1 MKKQNMT
8 NLERQ
13 YNRFDLFSKIALFA
27 ILGFTFV
34 FGFLFVFAKSD
45 ELKALFGLLMTLSTV
60 SIFFV
65 APKIGKKRTIYL
77 QQLCEERDSVVRTGL
92 FAEVYDAYRYDGFEF
107 NLTYEKLDFVE
118 YHNNSIDIGLQKN
131 KHEFLIEIDENF
143 ISIIV
148 DEETDSPI
156 EKEIPL
162 SSIASI
168 EQLYTTINE
177 FINAHS

>member
-45 ELKALFGLLMTLSTV
+45 ELKALFGLLMSLSTV

-77 QQLCEERDSVVRTGL
+77 QQLCEERDSVVRTRL

>member
-8 NLERQ
+8 NLEHQ
-13 YNRFDLFSKIALFA
+13 YNRFDLFSKIALFT

-45 ELKALFGLLMTLSTV
+45 ELKALFGLLMSLSTV

-77 QQLCEERDSVVRTGL
+77 QQLCEERGSIVRTGL

-107 NLTYEKLDFVE
+107 NFTYEKLDFV
-118 YHNNSIDIGLQKN
+118 SI
-131 KHEFLIEIDENF
+131 
-143 ISIIV
+143 
-148 DEETDSPI
+148 
-156 EKEIPL
+156 
-162 SSIASI
+162 
-168 EQLYTTINE
+168 TTIALISACKKTSMS
-177 FINAHS
+177 F